1 MEYIHADKITSMDKA
16 NWKIKINDGWSEYE
30 YEYLQAR
37 ADISIHDISE
47 VLKTILAA
55 EIATKPK
62 QISYTKILK
71 EQ

>member
-1 MEYIHADKITSMDKA
+1 MDKA

-37 ADISIHDISE
+37 GDISIHDISE
-47 VLKTILAA
+47 VLKIILNA
-55 EIATKPK
+55 EITTNPK

-71 EQ
+71 EE

>member
-1 MEYIHADKITSMDKA
+1 MEYIHADKITSMEKA

-47 VLKTILAA
+47 VLKTILNA
-55 EIATKPK
+55 EIATTPK
-62 QISYTKILK
+62 QISYTKIVK